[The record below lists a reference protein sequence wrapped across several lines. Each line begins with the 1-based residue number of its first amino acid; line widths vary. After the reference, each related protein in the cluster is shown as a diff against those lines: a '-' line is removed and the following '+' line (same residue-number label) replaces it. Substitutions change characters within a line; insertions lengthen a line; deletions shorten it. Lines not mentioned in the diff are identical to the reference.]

1 MERKPPLI
9 MTVLDG
15 NADNAGQKLV
25 VIGLTDALLKHLT
38 TKGQIHDEKMGD
50 YSGIAVL
57 LVHGRNENT
66 VLAKIKKLFP
76 PGTQIDETVL

>member
-38 TKGQIHDEKMGD
+38 TKGQIHD
-50 YSGIAVL
+50 
-57 LVHGRNENT
+57 
-66 VLAKIKKLFP
+66 
-76 PGTQIDETVL
+76 